1 VHLRHGRAQRRRKGV
16 VVVSVTTSSRRQ
28 VALQPVEALGEEGC
42 QVIDLVAQVGGHLY
56 AGAVCRRRTGGLVVL
71 RLVSQG

>member
-1 VHLRHGRAQRRRKGV
+1 
-16 VVVSVTTSSRRQ
+16 
-28 VALQPVEALGEEGC
+28 
-42 QVIDLVAQVGGHLY
+42 VIDLVAQVGGHLC